1 MSLKKISELSVND
14 IITYFGVLKMICYED
29 ELVVKVWLHGCG
41 HASGLIRTLDTG
53 YLRENSANI
62 NTLSTY
68 ISWWPGRVDYNKHST
83 PVRNFQKRTAGP
95 KKSYFQDKFAE
106 TGPRTQALFQAD
118 EQNFIPH
125 GNQAI
130 TMNQDEAGNP
140 ILEIVVS
147 TKPANIVNIPG
158 IGTKAY
164 YAHQK
169 HGFFREKDV
178 GPRDLEIESKI
189 TRREKLAQGQ
199 VAIWGVNLVEMAYW
213 WQNFLANP
221 KNGYQY
227 ASTDSN
233 CAGVMMGALIAGGAS
248 AFVTIKS
255 AYLYRTPKEVRDVIL
270 ALEIKLDTLNIQ
282 SLAFK
287 DNYER
292 GGAISIISQMKALTS
307 DLYTV
312 AQFKT
317 ASSSP
322 KFGFRREQVRKMDD
336 NLSTY
341 RDCGEWTR
349 DNYIKK
355 LTSLVNIME
364 NVISHLRDKP
374 NSDRRS
380 GVEKLGAQ
388 VINLLTKE
396 DSTLNI
402 YLRDYGLAKENIG
415 ERCDTANGIRDM
427 MFSWDTQDTTRMKA
441 KNR

>member
-1 MSLKKISELSVND
+1 
-14 IITYFGVLKMICYED
+14 
-29 ELVVKVWLHGCG
+29 
-41 HASGLIRTLDTG
+41 LDTR
-53 YLRENSANI
+53 YLGDNPANI

-68 ISWWPGRVDYNKHST
+68 ISWWPGVDYNKHST
-83 PVRNFQKRTAGP
+83 PVGGFKKKTAGP

-106 TGPRTQALFQAD
+106 TGLRTRERFEAD
-118 EQNFIPH
+118 EQNFMLRP
-125 GNQAI
+125 NQAI
-130 TMNQDEAGNP
+130 VVNQDEEGNMIP
-140 ILEIVVS
+140 ETVVA

-158 IGTKAY
+158 MGTKAY

-169 HGFFREKDV
+169 HGFFRAKDAA
-178 GPRDLEIESKI
+178 GPRDEEIVRKI
-189 TRREKLAQGQ
+189 NCGEKLAQGQ
-199 VAIWGVNLVEMAYW
+199 AAIWGINLVEMAYW

-227 ASTDSN
+227 ISTDSN
-233 CAGVMMGALIAGGAS
+233 CAGVMMGALIAGGVG

-270 ALEIKLDTLNIQ
+270 ALEIKLDTLNTQ

-287 DNYER
+287 DNSER
-292 GGAISIISQMKALTS
+292 GGANSLCSQMERFTK
-307 DLYTV
+307 DLFTL

-322 KFGFRREQVRKMDD
+322 KFGFRKEQVRKMDD

-355 LTSLVNIME
+355 LTSLVNIMT

-415 ERCDTANGIRDM
+415 ERCDTANDIRDM
-427 MFSWDTQDTTRMKA
+427 IFSSDTQDQRRMKA